1 MSVRLVLCTAPDS
14 PATRQLVR
22 TLVEERLVACGNI
35 VSGVTSLYR
44 WLGEMEQASEALLV
58 FKTTLQAWPRL
69 QERLVELHPYEVPE
83 VLLLNVE
90 DGNVPYLDWV
100 TQSTQPAS
108 GA

>member
-44 WLGEMEQASEALLV
+44 WLGEVEQASEALII
-58 FKTTLQAWPRL
+58 FKTTVQAWPRL
-69 QERLVELHPYEVPE
+69 KERIVELHPYEVPE
-83 VLLLNVE
+83 LLLVNVE
-90 DGNVPYLDWV
+90 DGTAPYLEWV
-100 TQSTQPAS
+100 SRSTQPVS
-108 GA
+108 GS